1 MNRNDT
7 GIDRNDTGMN
17 RNGTGIDR
25 NDTGMNR
32 DDTGIDRNDTGMN
45 RNDTGIDRND
55 TGMNRNDTG
64 IDRNDKGIKCNIQM
78 TLTATRV
85 DQKHRKCVVHVI
97 GNNMSHAHIN
107 RFSFFRERLASLLI
121 FLQCRELCAVCSFLT
136 HILIQLW

>member
-1 MNRNDT
+1 MNRNDTGIDRNDT

-25 NDTGMNR
+25 NDTE
-32 DDTGIDRNDTGMN
+32 
-45 RNDTGIDRND
+45 
-55 TGMNRNDTG
+55 MNRNDTG

-97 GNNMSHAHIN
+97 GNNMSHI
-107 RFSFFRERLASLLI
+107 SITFFG
-121 FLQCRELCAVCSFLT
+121 QG
-136 HILIQLW
+136 